1 MADSSPP
8 PFFFHFWDPVA
19 PRASIISSPVSLWE
33 TPLSLLET
41 GVEAHLPQSP
51 LSDLDSHDAAVPLAT
66 VQTCVRLSMHQTLPR
81 GDVPRSAW
89 GEGGSGPFGCQARFA
104 HETLTVRKLIF

>member
-51 LSDLDSHDAAVPLAT
+51 LLDLDSHDAAVPLAT

-81 GDVPRSAW
+81 GDVPRSKL
-89 GEGGSGPFGCQARFA
+89 GEKEEVA
-104 HETLTVRKLIF
+104 HLAVRLGLPMKL